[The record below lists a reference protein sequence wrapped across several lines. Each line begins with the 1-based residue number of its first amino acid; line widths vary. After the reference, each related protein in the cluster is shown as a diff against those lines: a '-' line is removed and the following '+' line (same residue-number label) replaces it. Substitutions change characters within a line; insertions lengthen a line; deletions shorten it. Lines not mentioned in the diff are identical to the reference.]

1 VSGGAGPP
9 GIKTTNIPDPQWIS
23 GFVSG
28 ELHFY
33 AGIKES
39 LNKKG
44 HIVYLRFTISQH
56 ARDSQLL
63 ELLINYFDAG
73 RLDKDQNKAMV
84 NLVVDRFSDL
94 NNQIIPV
101 LCFGK
106 TLLWVKLSNSGEPL
120 KIKILSHI

>member
-94 NNQIIPV
+94 NNQIIPYCV
-101 LCFGK
+101 LGK
-106 TLLWVKLSNSGEPL
+106 HYYGLNYQTPGNP
-120 KIKILSHI
+120 